1 MLSPTPESLKPDEHS
16 HWAASPCWAPSSYFG
31 GCKDHPHRTD
41 LSCCKI
47 RRADGSPLTT
57 ADTWEEIQRLR
68 TALRECLDG
77 IDYTVRVDAILRPDE
92 RHIGLEKLDRHRSLL
107 PNTGDQPRA
116 DDGLPPKK

>member
-1 MLSPTPESLKPDEHS
+1 MKNDNTPETQESGTVPPLSE
-16 HWAASPCWAPSSYFG
+16 SPCWAPSSYFG

-57 ADTWEEIQRLR
+57 ADAWEEIQRLR

-107 PNTGDQPRA
+107 PNAKDEPRP
-116 DDGLPPKK
+116 L